1 MQQPAM
7 VVAGVWVKNSPQ
19 YLLNKAG
26 FAVPLQEDP
35 IKEQKDW

>member
-1 MQQPAM
+1 MQHPAI

-26 FAVPLQEDP
+26 FAVPLQEEP
-35 IKEQKDW
+35 ITAPFN